1 MAKIRQDVEAALKSV
16 DWENIKAELER
27 SKNVDMKK
35 AQEELQKAQKELERM
50 GPELRNSL
58 QEAKKE
64 MEKAKAELQLYKEL
78 VDGLDQDG
86 LINKDEAYELEH
98 RDGKLLIN
106 GQAASNETY
115 KKYRKVLDKKKEFRL
130 RKSDDGL
137 RIDRDEP

>member
-1 MAKIRQDVEAALKSV
+1 M
-16 DWENIKAELER
+16 
-27 SKNVDMKK
+27 
-35 AQEELQKAQKELERM
+35 
-50 GPELRNSL
+50 
-58 QEAKKE
+58 
-64 MEKAKAELQLYKEL
+64 
-78 VDGLDQDG
+78 DGLDQDG